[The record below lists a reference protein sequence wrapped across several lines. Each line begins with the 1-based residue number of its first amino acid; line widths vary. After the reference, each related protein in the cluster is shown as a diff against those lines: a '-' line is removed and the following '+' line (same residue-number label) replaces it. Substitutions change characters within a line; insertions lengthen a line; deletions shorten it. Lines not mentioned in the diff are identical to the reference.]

1 MMTAVASTNVHSA
14 VHADCYFA
22 LKIDRHISKLPAEQN
37 HVSRL
42 PLADLGV
49 EYFRASISQTEQTC
63 SG

>member
-14 VHADCYFA
+14 VHAGTYFA
-22 LKIDRHISKLPAEQN
+22 LKIDRHISKLSAKQN
-37 HVSRL
+37 HVSGL

-49 EYFRASISQTEQTC
+49 GYFRASISQTEQTC